1 MMSNTDLPR
10 ISQPERASRL
20 ASVGRVILIVAALI
34 AGALLG
40 FR

>member
-1 MMSNTDLPR
+1 MSNTDLPR
-10 ISQPERASRL
+10 ISPPEPGPPIGGVA
-20 ASVGRVILIVAALI
+20 GVILIVVALI

>member
-1 MMSNTDLPR
+1 MSNTDLPR
-10 ISQPERASRL
+10 ISPPEPRSRL
-20 ASVGRVILIVAALI
+20 GGLGRVILIVVALI

>member
-1 MMSNTDLPR
+1 MSNTDLPR
-10 ISQPERASRL
+10 ISTPERRSRL
-20 ASVGRVILIVAALI
+20 VGVGRVILIVAALI

>member
-1 MMSNTDLPR
+1 MSNTDLPR
-10 ISQPERASRL
+10 ISPSQPTSRL
-20 ASVGRVILIVAALI
+20 AGVGRVILIVAALV

>member
-1 MMSNTDLPR
+1 MSNTDLPR
-10 ISQPERASRL
+10 ISQPEPSRL
-20 ASVGRVILIVAALI
+20 ARVGRVILIVAALI

>member
-1 MMSNTDLPR
+1 MSNTDLPR
-10 ISQPERASRL
+10 IAPPEPASRF
-20 ASVGRVILIVAALI
+20 AGVGRVILIVVALI